1 MITYGK
7 HVHLIQLT
15 EDNENLK
22 TTLVIRVK
30 HPLARKPK
38 VNRQNA
44 FSGNI
49 RIYHRYL
56 PTKKERY
63 SLAPKDVWRQKR
75 MDK

>member
-1 MITYGK
+1 MITYGE
-7 HVHLIQLT
+7 HVHLIQLI
-15 EDNENLK
+15 EANENL
-22 TTLVIRVK
+22 TTALVMRVK
-30 HPLARKPK
+30 QPLARKPK

-63 SLAPKDVWRQKR
+63 SLAPKDV
-75 MDK
+75 